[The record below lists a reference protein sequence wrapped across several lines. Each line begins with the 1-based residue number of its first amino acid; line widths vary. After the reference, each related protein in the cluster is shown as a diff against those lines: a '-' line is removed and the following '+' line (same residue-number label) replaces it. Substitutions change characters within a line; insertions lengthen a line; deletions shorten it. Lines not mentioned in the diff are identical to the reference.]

1 MLFTATEIQR
11 ILSNIDF
18 TIAKLVAET
27 LGKEYLTRD
36 DIDLLKKRGV
46 DLVKLIPRFPSHL
59 QAFLFGRVSAA
70 IGTKGSSRMTY
81 SEFIKFLAK
90 MGAFAPTTAEME
102 FYKVAANKTYTHIK
116 GLGERFKNDVRA
128 SIASEELNF
137 LAAKKASETR
147 KVIHDE
153 ILDGTFERRAV
164 KKITS
169 NIAHQMNDW
178 RRDWGRIVE
187 TECQDVYNLGRAQF
201 ILSENPESKVYF
213 DVYPGACRHCIRLYL
228 TGGIGSKPRVFNLQE
243 LLANGTN
250 YGVKAKDWKPTIHPV
265 HPFCFNSPATK
276 IFTINGWKNISEI
289 KCGDLVLTH
298 KNRFRRVLET
308 YKRKVSGNEEIY
320 NVEFEV
326 LTRYGQRTTKVLNKI
341 TGNHPVLLNGEWKE
355 IQFANVGDKLEIKG
369 VECESCGKLIQVLPI
384 RNNNLDICGF
394 CTNSKSAKEQ
404 FEKYPWIRE
413 HNSKLAS
420 KQMKNRY
427 KNMSKED
434 RQKLT
439 LNARKKV
446 KENRPGYE
454 WLLESRSKANSTNG
468 KGRTFIEKKLS
479 FFLKKLGIEYELN
492 KFIPNNGK
500 FENKV
505 RGYFPDILIPKFNI
519 ILEADGTKW
528 HRDKKEYDSTRD
540 CDLKREYGYETF
552 RFSETEIREHGEKV
566 FEKLKLLFKN
576 HSGKFH
582 GIEAKITKIEKVN
595 IFSKYL
601 FNFAV
606 EEDESYIADGV
617 VVHNC
622 RCDLRELP
630 PGYEWDEETHQFV
643 PPKNYQRQV
652 ERKGKVKITIG
663 EREYTV

>member
-46 DLVKLIPRFPSHL
+46 DLVKLIPKFPSHF

-81 SEFIKFLAK
+81 SEFTKFLAN
-90 MGAFAPTTAEME
+90 MGAFAPKTPEME

-128 SIASEELNF
+128 SVASEELNF

-394 CTNSKSAKEQ
+394 
-404 FEKYPWIRE
+404 
-413 HNSKLAS
+413 
-420 KQMKNRY
+420 
-427 KNMSKED
+427 
-434 RQKLT
+434 
-439 LNARKKV
+439 
-446 KENRPGYE
+446 
-454 WLLESRSKANSTNG
+454 
-468 KGRTFIEKKLS
+468 
-479 FFLKKLGIEYELN
+479 
-492 KFIPNNGK
+492 
-500 FENKV
+500 
-505 RGYFPDILIPKFNI
+505 
-519 ILEADGTKW
+519 
-528 HRDKKEYDSTRD
+528 
-540 CDLKREYGYETF
+540 
-552 RFSETEIREHGEKV
+552 SETEIREHGEKV

-630 PGYEWDEETHQFV
+630 PGYEWDEETHQFA
-643 PPKNYQRQV
+643 PRKDYERQV
-652 ERKGKVKITIG
+652 ERKGKVRITIG
-663 EREYTV
+663 DREYTV